1 MVKFIIVRH
10 GFSIFNKQ
18 HRFTGQIDIP
28 LDEIGVAQAACNA
41 EYVLS
46 HYKIDGIYSS
56 DLCRAYNTVKP
67 VADALGLP
75 IHTSKDLRELYIG
88 RWEGLSIADVKR
100 DEPEALAFYRK
111 RIPEANAGGGETRLQ
126 LRQRITR
133 AMAEIAAENDGQTV
147 LIGSHGGAIRFLCCA
162 WMGYPI
168 EEIDNVPTL
177 GNASLTVVNYDP
189 RTGKA
194 EFELYGYTDHLGD
207 LATQK

>member
-10 GFSIFNKQ
+10 GYSIFNKEK
-18 HRFTGQIDIP
+18 RFTGHIDVD
-28 LDEIGVAQAACNA
+28 LDERGYAQAAKNA
-41 EYVLS
+41 EYIVANY
-46 HYKIDGIYSS
+46 HIDKIYSS

-133 AMAEIAAENDGQTV
+133 AMAQIAEENDGQTILV
-147 LIGSHGGAIRFLCCA
+147 GSHGGAIRALCCA
-162 WMGYPI
+162 WQGYSI
-168 EEIDNVPTL
+168 EEMDMVPDL
-177 GNASLTVVNYDP
+177 NNASITVVHYDP
-189 RTGKA
+189 KTDRA
-194 EFELYGYTDHLGD
+194 EFEVFNQADHLGD
-207 LATQK
+207 LKT

>member
-10 GFSIFNKQ
+10 GYSIFNKEK
-18 HRFTGQIDIP
+18 RFTGHIDVD
-28 LDEIGVAQAACNA
+28 LDERGYAQAAKNA
-41 EYVLS
+41 EYIVANY
-46 HYKIDGIYSS
+46 HIDKIYSS
-56 DLCRAYNTVKP
+56 DLRRAYNTVKP

-133 AMAEIAAENDGQTV
+133 AMAQIAAENDGQTILV
-147 LIGSHGGAIRFLCCA
+147 GSHGGAIRALCCA
-162 WMGYPI
+162 WQGYSI
-168 EEIDNVPTL
+168 EEMDMVPDL
-177 GNASLTVVNYDP
+177 NNASITVVLYDP
-189 RTGKA
+189 KTDRA
-194 EFELYGYTDHLGD
+194 EFEVFNQADHLGD
-207 LATQK
+207 LKT

>member
-10 GFSIFNKQ
+10 GYSIFNKEK
-18 HRFTGQIDIP
+18 RFTGHIDVD
-28 LDEIGVAQAACNA
+28 LDERGYAQAAKNA
-41 EYVLS
+41 EYIVANY
-46 HYKIDGIYSS
+46 HIDKIYSS

-126 LRQRITR
+126 LRRRITR
-133 AMAEIAAENDGQTV
+133 AMAQIAEENDGQTILV
-147 LIGSHGGAIRFLCCA
+147 GSHGGAIRALCCA
-162 WMGYPI
+162 WQGYSI
-168 EEIDNVPTL
+168 EEMDMVPDL
-177 GNASLTVVNYDP
+177 NNASITVVLYDP
-189 RTGKA
+189 KTDRA
-194 EFELYGYTDHLGD
+194 EFEVFNQADHLGD
-207 LATQK
+207 LKT